1 MQLKASVMGFVKA
14 STAFMKLYTYLK
26 QLYHVFKTQE
36 NQIEWM
42 FIWHGKQI
50 NWDGTVTPHLSS
62 FQGGKKKMIK
72 WVKVHKC
79 SAQRRKIRTQRDF
92 VTVNLR
98 ESFLGSVN
106 P

>member
-1 MQLKASVMGFVKA
+1 MLFMQLKASVMGFVKA

-50 NWDGTVTPHLSS
+50 NWDGTVTPHFSS
-62 FQGGKKKMIK
+62 FQGEKKKK
-72 WVKVHKC
+72 
-79 SAQRRKIRTQRDF
+79 D
-92 VTVNLR
+92 
-98 ESFLGSVN
+98 
-106 P
+106 